1 MGKSMKLCF
10 VILLLFIF
18 ASIPYLHHAA
28 QAAEEQDTLAG
39 QIETILANEPA
50 LKGAMAGITV
60 RSAETGDV
68 IYGHLGDVRMR
79 PASSLKLFTAAAALS
94 VLGEDYSFT
103 TEVRTDGRL
112 KGQKLNGNLYL
123 KGKGDPTLLPADFDQ
138 MAKKLK
144 KSGIK
149 SIKGNLVA
157 DDSWYDHIRYSPDL
171 PWNDE
176 YTYYGAQISA
186 LTASPNEDYDAGSVI
201 IEASPGK
208 KEGQKPAISV
218 SPKTDYVAIENEA
231 KTVEAGKKKDLSIER
246 EHGTNTITIKGSI
259 PVDASK
265 TKEWISV
272 WEPAGYALDLF
283 KQALKKQGITVKGKI
298 ITGTAPDSSDV
309 LATHH
314 SMPLSK
320 LFLPFMKL
328 SNNGHAEV
336 LVKEMGKAEKGEGS
350 WEKGLEVLNSTLP
363 NFSVD
368 PKTLILRDGS
378 GVSHINAVSSDQITK
393 LLYDIQDEKW
403 FQTYLHALPEAG
415 NSDRLVGG
423 TLRNRMKDTPAEGK
437 IRAKTGSLST
447 VSSLSGYAETKSGK
461 TLVFSILLNGLIDDS
476 DGKDIEDQIAVILAN
491 Q

>member
-1 MGKSMKLCF
+1 MRKSMKLYF
-10 VILLLFIF
+10 VISLLFIF
-18 ASIPYLHHAA
+18 ASIPYMHHAA
-28 QAAEEQDTLAG
+28 HAAEEQDTLAG

-68 IYGHLGDVRMR
+68 LYDHLGDVRMR

-94 VLGEDYSFT
+94 VLGEDFSFT

-138 MAKKLK
+138 MAEKLK

-157 DDSWYDHIRYSPDL
+157 DDSWYDHNRYSPDL
-171 PWNDE
+171 PWSDE

-186 LTASPNEDYDAGSVI
+186 LTASPNEDYDAGTVI
-201 IEASPGK
+201 VEASPGK

-298 ITGTAPDSSDV
+298 IMGTAPDSSDI
-309 LATHH
+309 LTTHH

-403 FQTYLHALPEAG
+403 FQPYLHALPEAG

-447 VSSLSGYAETKSGK
+447 VSSLSGYAETKSGN

>member
-1 MGKSMKLCF
+1 MRKSMKLYF

-18 ASIPYLHHAA
+18 ASIPYMHHAA
-28 QAAEEQDTLAG
+28 HAAEEQDTLAG

-68 IYGHLGDVRMR
+68 LYDHLGDVRMR

-94 VLGEDYSFT
+94 VLGEDFSFT

-138 MAKKLK
+138 MAEKLK

-171 PWNDE
+171 PWSDE
-176 YTYYGAQISA
+176 YIYYGAQISA
-186 LTASPNEDYDAGSVI
+186 LTASPNEDYDAGTVI
-201 IEASPGK
+201 VEASPGK

-231 KTVEAGKKKDLSIER
+231 KTVDAGKKKDLSIER

-298 ITGTAPDSSDV
+298 IMGTAPDSSDV

-403 FQTYLHALPEAG
+403 FQPYLHALPEAG